1 MKSYSQLSEDVYSA
15 DYKYN
20 PRTGRKTKAKRIAFN
35 YGDDDK
41 KVEKNDKDAEKDKKN
56 VRESTLL
63 TFSEKMNLAK
73 AKMDEGMYSSD
84 VERAFPNG
92 KASGVKTHA
101 PVAPVP
107 DKKYIKGTPEHKA
120 YKATKKPI
128 NGMPTNKEEVEL
140 TLEQIQGIREL
151 LGEKLTAQHIKQ
163 AIGIARDKR
172 YAGGNMTGAV
182 KAMEKVAKGSSEH
195 KRVQGE
201 LKKQNEEVES
211 VEEGWDDMLK
221 AAKERNK
228 PQPNGGAGKKEGSR
242 YGGSKQKDEPV
253 KEELEESDASY
264 AAGKEKEKEKRLTSS
279 DQDKLAKL
287 RAMMAK
293 EKKPMR
299 KEVYESELDEA
310 TPTKQ
315 QVKQGIGIAR
325 DKRYAGGNMT
335 GAVKAMD
342 TVNKGLAQHPAV
354 KKELQKQNEETEEIH
369 ERNKENALKRKTMDA
384 SRGARFKAQ
393 GNHTPDPE
401 PEHKTAQAHNK
412 AVGRAIRQMS
422 NEEIDSTEVKLSY
435 RDFIKEYESNSNN

>member
-151 LGEKLTAQHIKQ
+151 LGEKLTAQQIKQ

-253 KEELEESDASY
+253 KEE
-264 AAGKEKEKEKRLTSS
+264 T
-279 DQDKLAKL
+279 
-287 RAMMAK
+287 
-293 EKKPMR
+293 
-299 KEVYESELDEA
+299 LDET

-393 GNHTPDPE
+393 GNNTPDPE